1 MALYVV
7 TVSRVVRDLV
17 STTIEVDA
25 ANREA
30 AEAEALRQYDEGM
43 FELEFCECLDAEPAE
58 AYAREAKDGAA

>member
-25 ANREA
+25 ASREA
-30 AEAEALRQYDEGM
+30 AEAEALRQYE
-43 FELEFCECLDAEPAE
+43 ELGLELDFSQCLDADPAE
-58 AYAREAKDGAA
+58 AYAREATEA

>member
-25 ANREA
+25 ASREA
-30 AEAEALRQYDEGM
+30 AEAEALRQYEEGG
-43 FELEFCECLDAEPAE
+43 FELEFCECLDADPAE
-58 AYAREAKDGAA
+58 AYAREAKEA

>member
-25 ANREA
+25 ASREA
-30 AEAEALRQYDEGM
+30 AEAEALRQYDEDG
-43 FELEFCECLDAEPAE
+43 FELDFAECLDADPAE
-58 AYAREAKDGAA
+58 AYAREASEA